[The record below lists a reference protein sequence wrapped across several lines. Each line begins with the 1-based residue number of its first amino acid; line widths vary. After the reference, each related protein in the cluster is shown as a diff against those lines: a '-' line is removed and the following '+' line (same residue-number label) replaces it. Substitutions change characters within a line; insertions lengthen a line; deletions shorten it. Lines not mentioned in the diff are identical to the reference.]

1 MFDPCLMLSL
11 VSQSSH
17 KVMID
22 EDEAKVFEDTGCQ
35 GPRYEIWMR

>member
-11 VSQSSH
+11 ADSH